1 MVSALPRI
9 PNSRFCSKPR
19 TVTFNENGPRSGP
32 TGAADTTRCP
42 LNHNGIGGPGTEEA
56 HEPRECM
63 PCRGT
68 GKVIS
73 NLGGTPSDV
82 TCPWCDGTGVRTA
95 GIDAQAKWRDDDA
108 PAPAEAD

>member
-1 MVSALPRI
+1 VA
-9 PNSRFCSKPR
+9 
-19 TVTFNENGPRSGP
+19 TEQGDSG
-32 TGAADTTRCP
+32 DR
-42 LNHNGIGGPGTEEA
+42 TEES
-56 HEPRECM
+56 HGPRECM

-82 TCPWCDGTGVRTA
+82 TCPWCEGSGERAAGV
-95 GIDAQAKWRDDDA
+95 DAQAKWLGDDA